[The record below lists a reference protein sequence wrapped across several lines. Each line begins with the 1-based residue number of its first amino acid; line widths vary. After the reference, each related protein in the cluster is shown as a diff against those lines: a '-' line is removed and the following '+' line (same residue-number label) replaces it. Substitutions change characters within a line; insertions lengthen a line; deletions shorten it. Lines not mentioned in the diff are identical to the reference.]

1 MQDRTRQDQIKVGLF
16 IAAGLGAVI
25 FSVFFLGGDKKLFS
39 KFVMLYGKMPQVQ
52 GLNPGSLVSLAGVP
66 IGNVTEIN
74 FSKAGDGIVVT
85 MKVNGKFLGQLR
97 AGDTLETR
105 TMGALGDKF
114 LYIQP
119 GPQDAVGLKEGDYI
133 AASTQQDLMGVISEK
148 GGEAGKIFD
157 VIAETLKLVQTVNAE
172 NRVGSILTNL
182 KDASANFKE
191 LSGTTK
197 ELIAELRAKDNDL
210 VQSMKK
216 MNSIMTKIDKGQGT
230 LGALVNDSTLHDQL
244 KKMLGG
250 NQKKQYLQSIV
261 QDSISEK

>member
-1 MQDRTRQDQIKVGLF
+1 MQDRTRKDQMKVGIF
-16 IAAGLGAVI
+16 IMAGLGAVI
-25 FSVFFLGGDKKLFS
+25 FSVFFLGGEKKLFS
-39 KFVMLYGKMPQVQ
+39 KFVMLYGKLPHVQ

-74 FSKAGDGIVVT
+74 FSEAGDGIIVS
-85 MKVNGKFLGQLR
+85 MKVNEKFLSQLR
-97 AGDTLETR
+97 AGATLETR

-114 LYIQP
+114 LYVQP
-119 GPQDAVGLKEGDYI
+119 GPLDAAVLKEGDFI
-133 AASTQQDLMGVISEK
+133 SASTQQDLMGIISEK

-172 NRVGSILTNL
+172 NRIGSILTNL

-191 LSGTTK
+191 LSGSTK
-197 ELIAELRAKDNDL
+197 ELLSELRSKDNDMI
-210 VQSMKK
+210 QSMKK